1 MSAMPRLD
9 LDAAGA
15 PVAVAGEGTASHR
28 YFDRTFQAE
37 AIKIAPG
44 EYFATGGQLMLV
56 TLLGSCVSAC
66 IRDPERKIGGLNH
79 FLLPHAAEQDSFAA
93 ARYGNF
99 AMELLINALLKLGAR
114 RQALV
119 AKVFGGANVV
129 RIMKNSQV
137 GSSNAQFVLDYLERE
152 GIKVLA
158 ADLGGLQPRRVYY
171 FPQTGQVMLRMLPQA
186 EALAVERAEA
196 ELEDQAAHTEGDVEL
211 FS

>member
-1 MSAMPRLD
+1 MSALPRLD
-9 LDAAGA
+9 LDSAQT
-15 PVAVAGEGTASHR
+15 PLPLKGEGTASHR

-37 AIKIAPG
+37 AVKIAPG
-44 EYFATGGQLMLV
+44 EYFATDSPLMLV

-79 FLLPHAAEQDSFAA
+79 FLLPHSIEQDKFAA

-99 AMELLINALLKLGAR
+99 AMELLINSLLKLGAR

-137 GSSNAQFVLDYLERE
+137 GSSNSEFVLDYLQSE

-158 ADLGGLQPRRVYY
+158 ADLGGLQPRRVHY

-186 EALAVERAEA
+186 EALAVGRAEA
-196 ELEDQAAHTEGDVEL
+196 ELEDKAAHTEGDVEL

>member
-1 MSAMPRLD
+1 MPQFDFQGYASPSEGVGL
-9 LDAAGA
+9 
-15 PVAVAGEGTASHR
+15 GTASHR

-44 EYFATGGQLMLV
+44 EYFATPEQLMLV

-79 FLLPHAAEQDSFAA
+79 FLLPHAAEQDKFAA

-99 AMELLINALLKLGAR
+99 AMELLINSLLKLGAR
-114 RQALV
+114 RGALV

-129 RIMKNSQV
+129 RLMKNSRV
-137 GSSNAQFVLDYLERE
+137 GSSNSEFVLEYLERE
-152 GIKVLA
+152 GIRVLA
-158 ADLGGLQPRRVYY
+158 ADLGGVQPRRVHY
-171 FPQTGQVMLRMLPQA
+171 FPHTGQVMLRVLPFTEAQA
-186 EALAVERAEA
+186 VQRAEEA
-196 ELEDQAAHTEGDVEL
+196 LEDQAAHTEGDVEL